1 MRTYKAIPV
10 AAFVALFSLAG
21 CDYLP
26 FGYTPIKELVAAPG
40 SFDEGKEVKI
50 KGKVVDV
57 IKLPILGQA
66 YVVRDDGADI
76 TVMTND
82 TLPPLNSDVALKGI
96 VRSTAIVGGQSIGL
110 RVEET
115 KRLR

>member
-26 FGYTPIKELVAAPG
+26 FGYTPIKEIVAAPG
-40 SFDEGKEVKI
+40 SFEGKEVKI

-66 YVVRDDGADI
+66 YVVRDDDADI

>member
-26 FGYTPIKELVAAPG
+26 FVYTPIKEIVAEPG
-40 SFDEGKEVKI
+40 SFEGKEVKI